1 MQHFGAS
8 LEGIGITF
16 AHSGHTRSLCS
27 NRYKSFLIGPLYTIF
42 ASLGGCSIEK
52 VGKSLMQRICHV
64 SPTSIHSTRWIEAFQ
79 KKGYNV
85 SLITDVQTWF
95 AQKPRNVPIYV
106 LPTLGIYNV
115 HRRLIPNYISITKIL
130 KQIKPDLVHLH
141 MQHHYAPAVYLSR
154 MPYILHSWGLEV
166 LELPQMSIFRRVL
179 AKQVAM
185 KAHKIIV
192 DAKCMK
198 QIWKNTGIPE
208 NKVEVI
214 PFGVDT
220 KLFNPN
226 TNGNQIRKKLRIQK
240 EDITIVS
247 TRPFFNHYNV
257 DCLVKAIPIIIDKH
271 ENVVFIIK
279 GRGPLEGNIRKL
291 AKKLRV
297 DQYIRFT
304 YLVPYHR
311 LPQYLATANI
321 YVSTSFI
328 DSTSVSLLEAMAC
341 GLPAVVTD
349 ISGNREWI
357 ENGKNGLLFHP
368 RNPKALAD
376 KLIQLIED
384 KRLRENFGR
393 KCLQIV
399 RERATW
405 EDCVSK
411 METIYKSL
419 M

>member
-1 MQHFGAS
+1 MFLYRTG
-8 LEGIGITF
+8 LF
-16 AHSGHTRSLCS
+16 ARTYR
-27 NRYKSFLIGPLYTIF
+27 SFLIVPLYTIF
-42 ASLGGCSIEK
+42 ASLGGSSIKK

-64 SPTSIHSTRWIEAFQ
+64 SPISIHSTRWIEAFQ
-79 KKGYNV
+79 KKGYKV
-85 SLITDVQTWF
+85 SLITDVQTWL

-106 LPTLGIYNV
+106 IPTLVIYNV

-166 LELPQMSIFRRVL
+166 LELHQMSISRRVL

-198 QIWKNTGIPE
+198 QIWKNTGISE

-220 KLFNPN
+220 NLFNPN

-240 EDITIVS
+240 KDITIIS
-247 TRPFFNHYNV
+247 TRPFFNHYNI
-257 DCLVKAIPIIIDKH
+257 DCLVKAIPMIIRKH

-297 DQYIRFT
+297 DQHIRFT
-304 YLVPYHR
+304 YPVPYHI

-357 ENGKNGLLFHP
+357 QNGKNGLLFPP
-368 RNPKALAD
+368 RNSKALAE
-376 KLIQLIED
+376 KIMRLIENED
-384 KRLRENFGR
+384 LRKQFGER
-393 KCLQIV
+393 CFQEIEK
-399 RERATW
+399 RATW
-405 EDCVSK
+405 EKCVSK
-411 METIYKSL
+411 MEAVYESL
-419 M
+419 I